1 MADRVEPDCPGGPAD
16 STQATAHPARVFI
29 SYSSHD
35 AALAQ
40 SVCSALE
47 VAGFSCWI
55 APRDVVPGKLYADG
69 IVRAINDSMIL
80 VVVLSEHAI
89 ASTHVGKELE
99 RATSKRHPIIA
110 LRIDAASLTP
120 AFEYFLGESQWI
132 EVGAVGADAAIRKL
146 IDAARAHLVPESVV
160 KAGDRGS
167 ATELVAQHSVA
178 SPPRAKHSQNLS
190 RSILVLGALIA
201 LVVAYLATDKLWLTT
216 HVVTE
221 PPIAATAPTST
232 PTAAAITDKSVGVL
246 PFIDMSETKDQEYFS
261 DGLSEELIDMLTKV
275 PDLQVPARTS
285 SFYFKGKQ
293 TNVGEIGKALG
304 VAHVLE
310 GSVRKSGNV
319 IRITAQ
325 LIRVSN
331 GYHLWSETYDRKLDD
346 IFKIQD
352 DIANAVVQALKASL
366 LEGSAP
372 MAARTANAEAYTFF
386 LQAESISKRWNTPS
400 DFRTAVGYI
409 ERAIKLDPSYAP
421 AWALLSAARSAQA
434 GESPLPSE
442 ERWTEA
448 RIAAEKAISLAPG
461 DAAGYC
467 AMAKINW
474 LHDWDWV
481 GSQTQIQR
489 ALETNQGCGL
499 TWGGYLAMAMG
510 DFDKGMNL
518 LKLGAKRDPLN
529 SYMFLYLGIYQVFA
543 GRLSDARIT
552 IDKVLALNPAVPVNG
567 LKGLILL
574 EEHNPA
580 AAFQEFDHDSDP
592 AGRLFGRAISLHA
605 LGRRSESDSALR
617 NLEEGY
623 SKSRPFDIATAHAF
637 RGDADRA
644 FEWLDRAYTARD
656 IECVFVKINPLLR
669 EIHSDPR
676 FNKFLRKMKLPE

>member
-1 MADRVEPDCPGGPAD
+1 MADRAEPDNLRGPAIGAP
-16 STQATAHPARVFI
+16 ATAYPAPVFI

-35 AALAQ
+35 GALAQ

-55 APRDVVPGKLYADG
+55 APRDVVPGTLYADG
-69 IVRAINDSMIL
+69 IVRAINESMIL
-80 VVVLSEHAI
+80 VVVLSEHAVE
-89 ASTHVGKELE
+89 SPHVGKELE

-110 LRIDAASLTP
+110 LRIDTAPLTP
-120 AFEYFLGESQWI
+120 AFEYFLAESQWI
-132 EVGAVGADAAIRKL
+132 EVGAGGPDAALRKL
-146 IDAARAHLVPESVV
+146 IGAARVHLMPESGMEIGRPGGVL
-160 KAGDRGS
+160 
-167 ATELVAQHSVA
+167 ELAAQRTIA
-178 SPPRAKHSQNLS
+178 SPPRAKESMNLS
-190 RSILVLGALIA
+190 RTLVLGALIA
-201 LVVAYLATDKLWLTT
+201 FVVGYLIADKLWLTK
-216 HVVTE
+216 HAAAG
-221 PPIAATAPTST
+221 PPIAAIAPIPN
-232 PTAAAITDKSVGVL
+232 PTAAAITDKSVAVL
-246 PFIDMSETKDQEYFS
+246 PFVDMSKGKDQEYFS
-261 DGLSEELIDMLTKV
+261 DGLTEELIDMLTKI

-293 TNVGEIGKALG
+293 TTVGDIGKALG

-331 GYHLWSETYDRKLDD
+331 GYHVWSETYDRKLDD

-352 DIANAVVQALKASL
+352 DIANAVVQALRASL
-366 LEGSAP
+366 LGGSVPKAT
-372 MAARTANAEAYTFF
+372 RTANAEAYTFF

-409 ERAIKLDPSYAP
+409 EQTINLDPSYAP

-434 GESPLPSE
+434 GEPQLPSE
-442 ERWTEA
+442 EGWTEA

-489 ALETNQGCGL
+489 ALQTNQGCGL

-510 DFDKGMNL
+510 DFDTGINL
-518 LKLGAKRDPLN
+518 FKLGAKRDPLN
-529 SYMFLYLGIYQVFA
+529 SNMFLYLGIYQLFA
-543 GRLSDARIT
+543 GKVSDARIT
-552 IDKVLALNPAVPVNG
+552 LDKVLELNPAAPVNG
-567 LKGLILL
+567 FKGLILL

-580 AAFQEFDHDSDP
+580 AAFEQFDHDSDP
-592 AGRLFGRAISLHA
+592 AGRLFGRAVSLHA
-605 LGRRSESDSALR
+605 LGRKSESDLALR
-617 NLEEGY
+617 NLEQVY
-623 SKSRPFDIATAHAF
+623 SKSHPFDIATAHAF
-637 RGDADRA
+637 RGDSDRA

-656 IECVFVKINPLLR
+656 IECVFVKIHPLLR
-669 EIHSDPR
+669 QIRADPR
-676 FNKFLRKMKLPE
+676 FKAFLRKMKLPE